1 MMPAKRNCI
10 LVIEDDPNMGFLL
23 REFLS
28 SSGFDVV
35 LRTDGDSG
43 LSTFKDGGID
53 FCIIDVM
60 LPGIDGFTLAER
72 IRRENPEVPFL
83 FLTARSL
90 KQDKLKGFNLGGD
103 DYVTKPFDEEELPC
117 RIHAILNRSAGRASF
132 TETEDL
138 PDACDIG
145 KYLFDAKNQA
155 LILNDEI
162 QRLTHR
168 ECEVLRM
175 LCSNKNNIVRR
186 SDLLETFWGKDD
198 YFNGRS
204 LDVFITRLRKRLVND
219 ASIRIE
225 NIPKVGYVLHDAVG
239 ANSDKA

>member
-1 MMPAKRNCI
+1 MMSAKKICI

-23 REFLS
+23 REFLN
-28 SSGFDVV
+28 SSGFDVR

-43 LSTFKDGGID
+43 LLAFKDGGVD

-72 IRRENPEVPFL
+72 IRKENSEVPFI
-83 FLTARSL
+83 FLTARSM

-103 DYVTKPFDEEELPC
+103 DYITKPFDEEELLC
-117 RIHAILNRSAGRASF
+117 RIHAILNRTGGRSTGADK
-132 TETEDL
+132 EDL
-138 PDACDIG
+138 PETCLIG
-145 KYLFDAKNQA
+145 RFEFDAKNQS
-155 LILNDEI
+155 LTLDNEV

-175 LCSNKNNIVRR
+175 LCSNKNNIIRR

-204 LDVFITRLRKRLVND
+204 LDVFITRLRKRLAED
-219 ASIRIE
+219 SSIRIE
-225 NIPKVGYVLHDAVG
+225 NIPKVGYVLHDG
-239 ANSDKA
+239 GSPDKA